1 MQGNIWIKTTEKGN
15 LKSIKPTMDA
25 KTLSRILEISI
36 NLGNPVILEDANET
50 FDPLLEPLLGKQ
62 IEKLGSNWTIKL
74 GDGNIE
80 YSKDFRFYISTK
92 LSKPHYAPEVCVK
105 VSMLNFMVTES
116 GLEEQMLVM
125 VVTHED
131 PKNMD
136 KYKNAIKQKA
146 ENKRIMAQLEDTILN

>member
-1 MQGNIWIKTTEKGN
+1 MQGNIWIKTTEKAN

-116 GLEEQMLVM
+116 GLEE
-125 VVTHED
+125 
-131 PKNMD
+131 
-136 KYKNAIKQKA
+136 
-146 ENKRIMAQLEDTILN
+146 